1 MMDASAVWNGQDPT
15 LSVSSQ
21 DDFQQFLD
29 MGGMNNIGEGLPFDF
44 QDFSTSQGQGQ
55 QMMNQDEGESMDTTM
70 ENGRPMMLPD
80 TTMQDQ
86 MPAMTTAANHSAIL
100 GPPLAHGH
108 ASSESLSELD
118 AQINFLQ
125 QQRHHQQQRQIQEQQ
140 RNFYAQQRMGV
151 PPTPQSME
159 MHPNNAQYYQ
169 QHSDSQQQA
178 IYERY
183 RMQVK
188 EQQEVSSTISTAGI
202 RIDLQQMAFTPLVS
216 PAVTPLEA
224 HFSIPEYTVPGA
236 YFSPLSS
243 PALHA
248 QNEHQNPYDP
258 RQHSG
263 NTNSPIDANLD
274 PHSAPGSSSIIARKS
289 SKKSLQQKPRNTRAV
304 RQSPIV
310 KPRRGKK
317 GSSTITAQALGDI
330 LEPSNTHP
338 SNSKEASVSTE
349 ESENGS
355 ISPEHLSDMAPPPV
369 PTPGSAGRSPY
380 IQAQNHTQKGITRT
394 QQLGLG
400 SPATPASLMRLAA
413 SPNGDQPL
421 NSHNNMDIDDPGID
435 GFALPEAAT
444 SRPQLSRLDTLSDGQ
459 ITPTMSS
466 ATSKTPG
473 FQPLPSPAF
482 ARPRTAASASQS
494 PQIDAMN
501 GSNGVNGNSRKG
513 PPISGRNSKKRSS
526 SSILASPALLPRISP
541 SIKPLLPGGGKVSED
556 TASLLLASKS
566 NYQNILEGTHL
577 PGVSYPT
584 ELSTNLTSKRTSH
597 KIAEQ
602 GRRNR
607 INSALQEIA
616 TLLPRGQTKDSG
628 GEKSGSG
635 DGGESNEPTNGKGTS
650 QSANSKASTVEQ
662 AIEYIRQLKS
672 DLAKKDAE
680 NLELKTKVSQLEQ
693 KA

>member
-1 MMDASAVWNGQDPT
+1 
-15 LSVSSQ
+15 
-21 DDFQQFLD
+21 
-29 MGGMNNIGEGLPFDF
+29 MNNIGEGLPFEF
-44 QDFSTSQGQGQ
+44 QDFSAPQSQGQ
-55 QMMNQDEGESMDTTM
+55 QMISQDEGDSMDTTM
-70 ENGRPMMLPD
+70 ENGRGMMPQD

-86 MPAMTTAANHSAIL
+86 MPPMSTSANHPAIHA
-100 GPPLAHGH
+100 PLNHGH
-108 ASSESLSELD
+108 ASNESLSDLD

-125 QQRHHQQQRQIQEQQ
+125 QQRHHQQQRQMQEQQ
-140 RNFYAQQRMGV
+140 RNFYAQHRMGV
-151 PPTPQSME
+151 PPTPQSIE
-159 MHPNNAQYYQ
+159 MHGNPAQYYQ
-169 QHSDSQQQA
+169 PHSDPQQQA
-178 IYERY
+178 VYERF
-183 RMQVK
+183 RMQQLK
-188 EQQEVSSTISTAGI
+188 EQQE
-202 RIDLQQMAFTPLVS
+202 MAFTPLVS

-248 QNEHQNPYDP
+248 QNEHQSVYDQ
-258 RQHSG
+258 RHSG
-263 NTNSPIDANLD
+263 ATNSPNDANLES
-274 PHSAPGSSSIIARKS
+274 HSAPGSSTILA
-289 SKKSLQQKPRNTRAV
+289 KKSNKKAPTKIRNTRAV

-317 GSSTITAQALGDI
+317 GSSSTITAQALGDI
-330 LEPSNTHP
+330 IEPSH
-338 SNSKEASVSTE
+338 SQVSQIKDSSVSTE

-355 ISPEHLSDMAPPPV
+355 ISPEHLSDMAPPPI

-380 IQAQNHTQKGITRT
+380 IQAQSQAQKANPRT
-394 QQLGLG
+394 QQLILG
-400 SPATPASLMRLAA
+400 SPATPASLMRI
-413 SPNGDQPL
+413 SSPQGEQPPNG
-421 NSHNNMDIDDPGID
+421 HNNMDIDDPGMD

-444 SRPQLSRLDTLSDGQ
+444 TRPQLSRLDTQSDGQ
-459 ITPTMSS
+459 ITPTLSS
-466 ATSKTPG
+466 TTTKTPG

-501 GSNGVNGNSRKG
+501 GSISANGNSRKA
-513 PPISGRNSKKRSS
+513 PPVSGRSAKKRSS
-526 SSILASPALLPRISP
+526 SSVLASPALLPRISP

-662 AIEYIRQLKS
+662 AIEYIKQLKN

-680 NLELKTKVSQLEQ
+680 NQELKTKVTQLEQ
-693 KA
+693 KV

>member
-1 MMDASAVWNGQDPT
+1 MMDSSGVWNGQDPT

-29 MGGMNNIGEGLPFDF
+29 MGGMSNLGEGLPFEF
-44 QDFSTSQGQGQ
+44 QDFSAPQGQR
-55 QMMNQDEGESMDTTM
+55 QMMNQDEGESMDAAM
-70 ENGRPMMLPD
+70 ENGRGMMGQD

-86 MPAMTTAANHSAIL
+86 MPAMTTSTSHPGIL
-100 GPPLAHGH
+100 GSPLNNGHG
-108 ASSESLSELD
+108 SNESLSDLD

-125 QQRHHQQQRQIQEQQ
+125 QQRHNQQQRQIQEQQ

-151 PPTPQSME
+151 PPTPQSIE
-159 MHPNNAQYYQ
+159 MHSNPNQFYQ
-169 QHSDSQQQA
+169 QHSDPQQQA
-178 IYERY
+178 MYERF

-188 EQQEVSSTISTAGI
+188 EQQE
-202 RIDLQQMAFTPLVS
+202 MAFTPLVS

-224 HFSIPEYTVPGA
+224 HFTIPEYTVPGA

-248 QNEHQNPYDP
+248 QNEHQSVYDQ
-258 RQHSG
+258 RHSG
-263 NTNSPIDANLD
+263 ATNSPIDANLES
-274 PHSAPGSSSIIARKS
+274 HSAPGSSNILARKS
-289 SKKSLQQKPRNTRAV
+289 SKKTLQKPRSTRAV

-310 KPRRGKK
+310 KPRKGKK
-317 GSSTITAQALGDI
+317 GPSSAINSHVLGDI
-330 LEPSNTHP
+330 IEPSHSHP
-338 SNSKEASVSTE
+338 QSKDPSSSHSVSTE

-355 ISPEHLSDMAPPPV
+355 ISPEHLSDMAPPPL
-369 PTPGSAGRSPY
+369 PPPGSARGSPY
-380 IQAQNHTQKGITRT
+380 IQAQTQGQRGNPRT
-394 QQLGLG
+394 QQLVLG
-400 SPATPASLMRLAA
+400 SPATPASLMRLAS
-413 SPNGDQPL
+413 SPQDGQPV
-421 NSHNNMDIDDPGID
+421 NQNMDLDDPGMD
-435 GFALPEAAT
+435 GFALPEAAGA
-444 SRPQLSRLDTLSDGQ
+444 SRPQLSRLETQSDGQ
-459 ITPTMSS
+459 ITPTLSS
-466 ATSKTPG
+466 TTAKTPG

-482 ARPRTAASASQS
+482 SRSATVASASQS

-501 GSNGVNGNSRKG
+501 GSNGVNGNTRKT
-513 PPISGRNSKKRSS
+513 PQMSGRSSKKRSS
-526 SSILASPALLPRISP
+526 SSVLASPALLPRISP

-616 TLLPRGQTKDSG
+616 TLLPKGQAKDSG

-635 DGGESNEPTNGKGTS
+635 DGGGDEPANGKGTA

-662 AIEYIRQLKS
+662 AIEYIKQLK
-672 DLAKKDAE
+672 KDQEQLRNALTKERAE
-680 NLELKTKVSQLEQ
+680 KEELKTEVTQLKQKV
-693 KA
+693 